1 MGEHIIFVPGVG
13 AREWAW
19 EHQQKYLADIATTE
33 VMVLDQQTSRKAMVD
48 YVLAHAPRRFS
59 IAGHSLGGWVAQ
71 EIAARAPERVSKLFL
86 CSTWARVNEGTIDY
100 IKAYAQ
106 RIASDYDRGL
116 NEHFDQLLYEDRYS
130 EPDYCAWL
138 KRCQRLTPAE
148 AFIRQLEALMDDYST
163 ESLLPQIKADT
174 LVIHG
179 RHDRII
185 GEDEAR
191 FLASHTPGASLS
203 LIEQAGHC
211 TPFEQPVAFT
221 AAMRLW
227 LERSA

>member
-1 MGEHIIFVPGVG
+1 MMEHIVFVPGVG

-19 EHQQKYLADIATTE
+19 GHQQKYLADIATSE
-33 VMVLDQQTSRKAMVD
+33 VMVLDQQATRKAMAD
-48 YVLAHAPRRFS
+48 HVLAHAPERFA

-71 EIAARAPERVSKLFL
+71 EVAARAPERVSSLFL

-100 IKAYAQ
+100 IRAYAQ
-106 RIASDYDRGL
+106 RIADDYERGL
-116 NEHFDQLLYEDRYS
+116 DEHFDQFLYQDRYA
-130 EPDYCAWL
+130 EPAFCAWL
-138 KRCQRLTPAE
+138 KRSQRLTPAA
-148 AFIRQLEALMDDYST
+148 AFIRQLEALMGDYST
-163 ESLLPQIKADT
+163 ERLLPQIKADT

-185 GEDEAR
+185 DEGEAR
-191 FLASHTPGASLS
+191 FLVDRIPGASLS
-203 LIEQAGHC
+203 LIEEAGHC

-227 LERSA
+227 LERRS